1 MHWHM
6 RCLITYPL
14 APFPWCVPAVS
25 ACCQCH
31 ALTTGCSCARRSQR
45 DGPTSQCSHL
55 ACWHPGN
62 EFSGWGAVT
71 SVDAR
76 QGFHR
81 PFHAGW
87 SDQSRPDLLC
97 ERPVMLLLCLCTCC
111 RCGGS
116 FCCKH
121 RYAEEHSCT
130 FDYKAAG
137 KESLTRENPVVTAP
151 KLPKI

>member
-1 MHWHM
+1 M
-6 RCLITYPL
+6 
-14 APFPWCVPAVS
+14 
-25 ACCQCH
+25 Q
-31 ALTTGCSCARRSQR
+31 
-45 DGPTSQCSHL
+45 
-55 ACWHPGN
+55 
-62 EFSGWGAVT
+62 
-71 SVDAR
+71 
-76 QGFHR
+76 
-81 PFHAGW
+81 
-87 SDQSRPDLLC
+87 LLC
-97 ERPVMLLLCLCTCC
+97 SCTCC